1 MTIITKDN
9 IDEIIKDG
17 VTSITYSAVWC
28 GPCRQLA
35 PVIEQL
41 ETDFSNNDMVTI
53 TKCDLDDNQELA
65 MEFGIR
71 SVPTTIIFKDGEVV
85 DTIMG
90 VDSKTA
96 LTEKINSFI

>member
-9 IDEIIKDG
+9 IDEIIKVG

-53 TKCDLDDNQELA
+53 TKCDIDNDQELA
-65 MEFGIR
+65 MKYGIR

-90 VDSKTA
+90 VESATN
-96 LTEKINSFI
+96 LTTKLNSFI